1 MREVFG
7 KQNNYYNTLLSDK
20 KINIDSGRVLSVTTH
35 KEIVDGVS
43 LFLDNMFGMIVSLL
57 IVSILVF
64 MLVMYLLLKMM
75 IDKGTFSIS
84 LIKVFGFND
93 KEINKLYLGSSLYT
107 VLIAV
112 IISIPMGKLIM
123 NNIYPSMVANVA
135 TAMPAY
141 IYPMNYVIIIAII
154 FVSYFI
160 VNLFLKKH
168 LKKVSLVEILKDRE

>member
-1 MREVFG
+1 
-7 KQNNYYNTLLSDK
+7 
-20 KINIDSGRVLSVTTH
+20 
-35 KEIVDGVS
+35 
-43 LFLDNMFGMIVSLL
+43 
-57 IVSILVF
+57 

-141 IYPMNYVIIIAII
+141 ISPMDYVIIIAII

-160 VNLFLKKH
+160 VNLLLKKH
-168 LKKVSLVEILKDRE
+168 LKKISLVEILKDRE